1 MNQSLHT
8 LIDQL
13 VPTELNNWPNV
24 PVTGIKINSNTV
36 VPGDLFIAIPGT
48 HLDGHDFVHDAIEK
62 GASAIVSNGRDLG
75 SLSVPQVKVANP
87 RRAASVLADLY
98 YGQPSKELTI
108 IGITGT
114 NGKTT
119 IASILTSILIEA
131 GIQTAQMGTLGLI
144 ADGFPKE
151 NNLTTSDSI
160 TLHQTFRSLVDAGFS
175 HVVMEVSSHAL
186 SQYRVADVQFNIA
199 IFSNLTPEHLDY
211 HHTMEDYFLAK
222 SKLFSMLGLDATSII
237 NVDESSGKRLLEIS
251 SAPTLTVS
259 RHEEKDI
266 HFTQASSELDGIE
279 GIVMAGTQE
288 YSIKSSLIGSFNQE
302 NILLAVSAAH
312 ALGVEPNNVS
322 NGITRLK
329 SVAGRMETITLR
341 KGGVVIIDYAHTT
354 DAYEKVLS
362 TIREIVPVG
371 KSIFTVFG
379 AGGDRDKSKRPEM
392 ARIAEKYS
400 DHCFVTPDNPRTEN
414 PNQILNEIVSGF
426 LSDHFTAYQDRSS
439 GLKDALNRLKA
450 GDVTVVLGKGRE
462 NYQDI
467 NGIKISYSDLEII
480 ENYR

>member
-175 HVVMEVSSHAL
+175 HVVMEVS
-186 SQYRVADVQFNIA
+186 
-199 IFSNLTPEHLDY
+199 
-211 HHTMEDYFLAK
+211 
-222 SKLFSMLGLDATSII
+222 
-237 NVDESSGKRLLEIS
+237 
-251 SAPTLTVS
+251 
-259 RHEEKDI
+259 
-266 HFTQASSELDGIE
+266 
-279 GIVMAGTQE
+279 
-288 YSIKSSLIGSFNQE
+288 
-302 NILLAVSAAH
+302 
-312 ALGVEPNNVS
+312 
-322 NGITRLK
+322 
-329 SVAGRMETITLR
+329 
-341 KGGVVIIDYAHTT
+341 
-354 DAYEKVLS
+354 
-362 TIREIVPVG
+362 
-371 KSIFTVFG
+371 
-379 AGGDRDKSKRPEM
+379 
-392 ARIAEKYS
+392 
-400 DHCFVTPDNPRTEN
+400 
-414 PNQILNEIVSGF
+414 
-426 LSDHFTAYQDRSS
+426 
-439 GLKDALNRLKA
+439 
-450 GDVTVVLGKGRE
+450 
-462 NYQDI
+462 
-467 NGIKISYSDLEII
+467 
-480 ENYR
+480 

>member
-36 VPGDLFIAIPGT
+36 VPGDLFVAIPGT

>member
-1 MNQSLHT
+1 MKQSLHT
-8 LIDQL
+8 LIDHL
-13 VPTELNNWPNV
+13 VPTELNDWPNV

-36 VPGDLFIAIPGT
+36 VPGDLFVAIPGT
-48 HLDGHDFVHDAIEK
+48 HLDGHDFVHDAIDK

-75 SLSVPQVKVANP
+75 SLPVPQVKVANP
-87 RRAASVLADLY
+87 RRAASALADLY
-98 YGQPSKELTI
+98 YNQPSKELTI

-119 IASILTSILIEA
+119 IASILASILNEA
-131 GIQTAQMGTLGLI
+131 GIQAAQMGTLGLI
-144 ADGFPKE
+144 AEGFPKDK
-151 NNLTTSDSI
+151 NLTTSDPI
-160 TLHQTFRSLVDAGFS
+160 TLHQTFRSLVESGFS

-186 SQYRVADVQFNIA
+186 SQYRVADVHFNIA
-199 IFSNLTPEHLDY
+199 VFSNLTPEHLDY

-237 NVDESSGKRLLEIS
+237 NVDDSNGKRLLDIS

-266 HFTQASSELDGIE
+266 HFTKASFELNGIDA
-279 GIVMAGTQE
+279 IIKAGTQS
-288 YSIKSSLIGSFNQE
+288 YTIKSSLIGSFNQE

-312 ALGVEPNNVS
+312 ALGIEPRNIS

-371 KSIFTVFG
+371 KSIFAVFG
-379 AGGDRDKSKRPEM
+379 AGGDRYKSKRPEM
-392 ARIAEKYS
+392 ARIAEKYC
-400 DHCFVTPDNPRTEN
+400 DHCFITPDNPRTEN
-414 PNQILNEIVSGF
+414 PDQISKEIVSGF
-426 LSDHFTAYQDRSS
+426 SSDHFTIYQDRSS
-439 GLKDALNRLKA
+439 GLKNALNRLNS

-467 NGIKISYSDLEII
+467 NGIKIPYSDLEII
-480 ENYR
+480 EKFR

>member
-362 TIREIVPVG
+362 TIQEIVPVG

>member
-1 MNQSLHT
+1 
-8 LIDQL
+8 
-13 VPTELNNWPNV
+13 
-24 PVTGIKINSNTV
+24 
-36 VPGDLFIAIPGT
+36 
-48 HLDGHDFVHDAIEK
+48 
-62 GASAIVSNGRDLG
+62 
-75 SLSVPQVKVANP
+75 
-87 RRAASVLADLY
+87 
-98 YGQPSKELTI
+98 
-108 IGITGT
+108 
-114 NGKTT
+114 
-119 IASILTSILIEA
+119 
-131 GIQTAQMGTLGLI
+131 
-144 ADGFPKE
+144 
-151 NNLTTSDSI
+151 
-160 TLHQTFRSLVDAGFS
+160 
-175 HVVMEVSSHAL
+175 MEVSSHAL

>member
-36 VPGDLFIAIPGT
+36 VPGDLFVAIPGT

-186 SQYRVADVQFNIA
+186 SQYRVADVRFNIA

>member
-1 MNQSLHT
+1 
-8 LIDQL
+8 
-13 VPTELNNWPNV
+13 
-24 PVTGIKINSNTV
+24 
-36 VPGDLFIAIPGT
+36 
-48 HLDGHDFVHDAIEK
+48 
-62 GASAIVSNGRDLG
+62 
-75 SLSVPQVKVANP
+75 
-87 RRAASVLADLY
+87 LADLY

-362 TIREIVPVG
+362 TIQEIVPVG

>member
-362 TIREIVPVG
+362 TIQEIVPVG

-426 LSDHFTAYQDRSS
+426 LSYHFTAYQDRSS

>member
-279 GIVMAGTQE
+279 VIVMAGTQE

-362 TIREIVPVG
+362 TIQEIVPVG